1 MKEFD
6 KVIEIDDRIKLADS
20 FERSS
25 LDDYINIEMKK
36 DKKDNEL
43 VIFDENGDE
52 IGRTTNKVVSSG
64 KVETIEN
71 LFRIYSI
78 SDKNNIQYDKP
89 DNRTNPRWIST
100 FGIGSGGASLSEGNN
115 PYIVDP
121 NATELSTPM
130 VFRTDTNLPVNT
142 YWDGVKKKN
151 FSAIYLNWDKS
162 ADDIYALLICELDY
176 NDCLGKSI
184 NELGLYMCN
193 HILDS
198 NDQIIGKEKFSLY
211 AKANLNAIN
220 KSPYLD
226 KSAYRIAYK
235 VYI

>member
-1 MKEFD
+1 MIDLD
-6 KVIEIDDRIKLADS
+6 KIIEIDDRIKLIDG
-20 FERSS
+20 FERTPINN
-25 LDDYINIEMKK
+25 YINEDMKTN
-36 DKKDNEL
+36 KKNNEL
-43 VIFDENGDE
+43 VLYNENGDI

-78 SDKNNIQYDKP
+78 SDKNNIVYDKP
-89 DNRTNPRWIST
+89 DNRTSPRWIST

-115 PYIVDP
+115 PYIVDS
-121 NATELSTPM
+121 NSTELSTPII
-130 VFRTDTNLPVNT
+130 FRTDTNIPANT

-176 NDCLGKSI
+176 NDCLGKTI

-193 HILDS
+193 HVLDN

-211 AKANLNAIN
+211 AKANFNAIN

-226 KSAYRIAYK
+226 KSSYRIAYK